1 MNEIENIKVGLTYL
15 LDINDL
21 KNNVTVTEDGKS
33 HSMNVKDLKEANYDV
48 LLQIAEALDRGKC
61 WLKQKNGGAI
71 NLRFVASYSPYK
83 FYPRDDYRPGKQKR

>member
-1 MNEIENIKVGLTYL
+1 MNEIENIKAGLTYL

-48 LLQIAEALDRGKC
+48 LLQIAELLGMDVITRRTEC
-61 WLKQKNGGAI
+61 LKKI
-71 NLRFVASYSPYK
+71 TI
-83 FYPRDDYRPGKQKR
+83 